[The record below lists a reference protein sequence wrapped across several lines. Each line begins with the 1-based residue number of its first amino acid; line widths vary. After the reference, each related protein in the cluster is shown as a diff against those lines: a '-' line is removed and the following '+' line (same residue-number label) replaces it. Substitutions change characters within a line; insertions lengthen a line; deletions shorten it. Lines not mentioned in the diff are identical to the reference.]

1 MTIHYEND
9 RLEKQKKA
17 KELKERNDEIEE
29 EDEYYDN
36 STQQVS
42 TSLNNADFDS
52 FIEEMKDKDKIKSRI
67 NRSEKSSRSSRKT
80 NDLVFD
86 SFSEPDA
93 SLPAEFEMGLFAT
106 LRELDIEYVQFRNV
120 FHLIVI
126 LLGDLQAGTMTF
138 SDVLGV
144 NRQPNF
150 REFCQFLQ
158 TLEVYGS
165 GYGDDVSYF
174 DYNKRSK
181 ETHTETMIK
190 SLQRVIQGYDLA
202 IYIIENQTSGEKLVQ
217 KHMLCLLNFQR
228 SIFRKLVATQ

>member
-150 REFCQFLQ
+150 REFCQFL
-158 TLEVYGS
+158 
-165 GYGDDVSYF
+165 
-174 DYNKRSK
+174 
-181 ETHTETMIK
+181 
-190 SLQRVIQGYDLA
+190 
-202 IYIIENQTSGEKLVQ
+202 
-217 KHMLCLLNFQR
+217 
-228 SIFRKLVATQ
+228 